1 MMMRRALHIIYIGI
15 ALWLCLTEAYAQ
27 QERNKAVAWSAE
39 YGWEYTVK
47 AGLNVGGTSPLP
59 LPREIRSIDSYNPLL
74 CISLEGDIKKWLGE
88 RNGVGV

>member
-47 AGLNVGGTSPLP
+47 DGLNV
-59 LPREIRSIDSYNPLL
+59 
-74 CISLEGDIKKWLGE
+74 
-88 RNGVGV
+88 